1 MMTRTG
7 FRGLN
12 AAQRDI
18 IAHWQMVKGERDMP
32 RKSDIDPGALRVH
45 LASISM
51 IEVDY
56 SGEARFRLVGTRL
69 RQILGGEMRGR
80 SLQELDREKAEM
92 WTLGLIAA
100 IERGQPTGGI
110 INRKIDRHAWLRLPL
125 DPGPGVARLVLCHDV
140 LLSHDAR
147 DTGYPSAPLSPIR
160 GPLAA

>member
-12 AAQRDI
+12 SAQRDI
-18 IAHWQMVKGERDMP
+18 IAHWQVVKGERDMP
-32 RKSDIDPGALRVH
+32 RKSDIDPGTLKSH

-80 SLQELDREKAEM
+80 SLRELESDKAEM
-92 WTLGLIAA
+92 WSLGLIAA
-100 IERGQPTGGI
+100 IERGRPTGGV
-110 INRKIDRHAWLRLPL
+110 INRKHDRHAWLRLPL
-125 DPGPGVARLVLCHDV
+125 DPGPAIARLVLCHDV

-147 DTGYPSAPLSPIR
+147 DTGYPSSDPSPIR
-160 GPLAA
+160 GPIAA